1 MTREDKIFNR
11 VHDYLE
17 TDVSPA
23 DLVSINNE
31 YCQKIN
37 DMESYIYYMEELDD
51 FMIGMSPTEILE
63 AVDSDFTTSDRFFKD
78 GIYGMESTS
87 SPEDWMD
94 FDDIAQY
101 VADWEVTLLDDGI
114 KEILDSCDDD
124 EEESEDEDR

>member
-11 VHDYLE
+11 VCEYLE
-17 TDVSPA
+17 SDASPA

-31 YCQKIN
+31 YCGRNN

-51 FMIGMSPTEILE
+51 FMLGMSPTEILE
-63 AVDSDFTTSDRFFKD
+63 AVDGDFKVSDRFFKD

-101 VADWEVTLLDDGI
+101 VADYELTLGSDEI
-114 KEILDSCDDD
+114 KEILDSCEED